1 MLETNNNS
9 VNTQE
14 FEQACRQIANVMDL
28 YRHQKNSLIQI
39 LHHSQEIYGYL
50 PLELQEFIS
59 QEMDIP
65 LSEISGVVSFYSFF
79 SSVPRGEHTIRICL
93 GTACYVRGGK
103 RIVEHLKE
111 HLGIEMDETTQDG
124 KFTLEIA
131 RCIGSCG
138 LAPAVMIDDVVYKQ
152 VTPNKLDKIL
162 AEF

>member
-1 MLETNNNS
+1 MATSKAVAEKIN
-9 VNTQE
+9 E
-14 FEQACRQIANVMDL
+14 FENACIQIGNLIDL
-28 YRHQKNSLIQI
+28 YRHDKSSLIQI
-39 LHHSQEIYGYL
+39 LHLSQEIYGYL

-59 QEMDIP
+59 REMDIP

-79 SSVPRGEHTIRICL
+79 SSVPRGEHTIRVCL

-111 HLGIEMDETTQDG
+111 HLGIEIDSTTQDG

>member
-1 MLETNNNS
+1 MLETNNNL

-111 HLGIEMDETTQDG
+111 HLGIEIDETTQDG

-138 LAPAVMIDDVVYKQ
+138 RAPAVMIDDVVYKQ